1 MYEGEYLIDS
11 KPHIL
16 NILLSHIGYL
26 DNFRG
31 YILLSADADDEN
43 RQKLYIGKECKL
55 MLNEFIIKILNEYLD
70 KLDDYAKKDD
80 GQNYKYI
87 QVNTIQQKVDI
98 FRSKLE
104 IEYEK
109 NRNNDITFRS
119 IFE

>member
-1 MYEGEYLIDS
+1 MMKIVKS
-11 KPHIL
+11 CIL
-16 NILLSHIGYL
+16 EKNA
-26 DNFRG
+26 N
-31 YILLSADADDEN
+31 
-43 RQKLYIGKECKL
+43 KLRKEKS
-55 MLNEFIIKILNEYLD
+55 EFIIKILNEYLD